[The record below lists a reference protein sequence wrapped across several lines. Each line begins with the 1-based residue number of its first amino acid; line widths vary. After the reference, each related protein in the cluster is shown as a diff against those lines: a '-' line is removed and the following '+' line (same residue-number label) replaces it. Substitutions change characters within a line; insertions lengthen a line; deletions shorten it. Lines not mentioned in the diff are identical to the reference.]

1 MIFMNIFSLFAL
13 PVMKY
18 IPEGK
23 YKIDDVLIEQESF
36 YVSETKITI
45 GEFKKY
51 LEETNVID
59 VDYFYHNQKRIVDN
73 HSIELKDS
81 YPAWGVTYEEIAD
94 YCNWLSEKENLQK
107 CYTKGRVNGAIVIT
121 TNYEAN
127 GYRLPTLREWYYISE
142 LWMNKDASYYE
153 SVNILK
159 GKKFRDI
166 NHIVPY
172 SVDDEVYNSFG
183 IKDPLGNIQEI
194 CNDYFL
200 EGENIKLLKTNK
212 YGPVEFTPDLDQ
224 LYFHFPLTAN
234 YVRAGGNYYSNL
246 ESIRQNF
253 VWEINLHE
261 SSFVGFRVVRNR

>member
-23 YKIDDVLIEQESF
+23 YKIDDVLIEQEAF

-59 VDYFYHNQKRIVDN
+59 VDYFYHNQKRIIDN
-73 HSIELKDS
+73 HNVELKDS

-159 GKKFRDI
+159 GEKAVDI
-166 NHIVPY
+166 NHMVPY

-183 IKDPLGNIQEI
+183 IKDPFGNLREI
-194 CNDYFL
+194 CNDYYL
-200 EGENIKLLKTNK
+200 DGENMNWLKTNK
-212 YGPVEFTPDLDQ
+212 YGPVEFTPDLEQ
-224 LYFHFPLTAN
+224 LIYYLPLTAN
-234 YVRAGGNYYSNL
+234 YVSAGGYYGFTYDSL
-246 ESIRQNF
+246 VKKF
-253 VWEINLHE
+253 VWPINLLD
-261 SSFVGFRVVRNR
+261 SDFVGFRVLKKK